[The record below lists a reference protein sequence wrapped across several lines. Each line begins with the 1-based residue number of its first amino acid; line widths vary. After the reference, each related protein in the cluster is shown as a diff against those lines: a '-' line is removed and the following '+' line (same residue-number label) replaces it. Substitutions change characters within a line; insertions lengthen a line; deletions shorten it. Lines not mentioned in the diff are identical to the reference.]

1 MRGRHGFR
9 RASVR
14 RETEFPE
21 FPRGERGADINAA
34 SCCRGAEAQHEFSSE
49 GSERP
54 AIGYDEGF
62 QEISSRLDAGRSRG
76 QETGNAA
83 LGVPESHG

>member
-1 MRGRHGFR
+1 MAFDAPVYGVKLSSPNFR
-9 RASVR
+9 AVKAERASTSRHTV
-14 RETEFPE
+14 
-21 FPRGERGADINAA
+21 GG
-34 SCCRGAEAQHEFSSE
+34 SEAQHEFSSK

-54 AIGYDEGF
+54 TIGYDEGF
-62 QEISSRLDAGRSRG
+62 QKISSRLDAGRSRG